1 MTATG
6 LSASPQEYR
15 ERLDEQPDDQID
27 AWSAELARDISIR
40 VGVRKVLSE
49 LRSAMGTDDAG
60 LRRLYAAGG
69 GPSAAVGRTEAGEL
83 MVPAI
88 SLHFF
93 VTGARRLLPDAR
105 ARLVEFL
112 VESFEEIVYI

>member
-1 MTATG
+1 LTATG

-15 ERLDEQPDDQID
+15 ERLDDQPDEQID
-27 AWSAELARDISIR
+27 AWTAELMRDISIR
-40 VGVRKVLSE
+40 RGVRQVLAE
-49 LRSAMGTDDAG
+49 LRKAIGTDDTG
-60 LRRLYAAGG
+60 LQRLYAAGG
-69 GPSAAVGRTEAGEL
+69 GPSAAVGRTEKGEL

-93 VTGARRLLPDAR
+93 VTGTRRVMPDAR
-105 ARLVEFL
+105 ARLIHYL